1 MRIPHKGTQKWLI
14 KDMTIEE
21 LYEKEKDQEDGFLY
35 IKYSNMEP
43 FGAKPW
49 KVLQRELDLHFCIY
63 VFFKK

>member
-1 MRIPHKGTQKWLI
+1 
-14 KDMTIEE
+14 MTIEE